1 MSSIYDSTNI
11 LVFDNQILREKLE
24 EQLIT
29 HLDMSQFI
37 TTDYSL
43 QATPGMK
50 IEVHTYHG
58 TGDVEDLA
66 MGAGNTGDIGAYYTT
81 ETYDVATTQGRV
93 PYYDEQQMN
102 DPTAIDKA
110 IKHLSEQ
117 MTNDIT
123 TKVVAELGKAPRV
136 RYGFDYTFDKIVE
149 AISAFPKEGI
159 NGLFLLVA
167 RKDVALFQ
175 KNLKNY
181 LSYVEDYVRTGAIG
195 SIAGVP
201 IYPTDAVAT
210 GTCYLANK
218 EAVTCFVKKGV
229 EVSQERS
236 ENDRKTTIYGRNV
249 KVIALTNADS
259 VMVLT
264 ITSNPYT
271 AVTPV
276 GTENP
281 STQGWYELN
290 TAGDIY
296 FKTTDTTVDSEKTY
310 YAKS

>member
-1 MSSIYDSTNI
+1 MSSIYDTSNI

-50 IEVHTYHG
+50 IEIHTYHG
-58 TGDVEDLA
+58 TGDVEDVA
-66 MGAGNTGDIGAYYTT
+66 MGQGNSGDIGAYYTT
-81 ETYDVATTQGRV
+81 ETYEVNTTQGRV

-123 TKVVAELGKAPRV
+123 TKVVGEFDKAPRV
-136 RYGFDYTFDKIVE
+136 RYGFDYSFDKIVE

-159 NGLFLLVA
+159 NGLFLLIA
-167 RKDVALFQ
+167 RKDVAFFQ

-201 IYPTDAVAT
+201 IYPTDAVAS

-218 EAVTCFVKKGV
+218 EAITCFVKKGV
-229 EVSQERS
+229 EVAQARDEDKRQ
-236 ENDRKTTIYGRNV
+236 TTIFGRNV
-249 KVIALTNADS
+249 KVIALTNADCA
-259 VMVLT
+259 MVLT
-264 ITSNPYT
+264 TTSNPYT
-271 AVTPV
+271 EVEPV

-281 STQGWYELN
+281 TTEGWYELN

-296 FKTTDTTVDSEKTY
+296 FLSTDTTVDNEKTY

>member
-1 MSSIYDSTNI
+1 MSSIYDSNNI

-66 MGAGNTGDIGAYYTT
+66 MGAGNTGDIGAFYTT
-81 ETYDVATTQGRV
+81 ETYEVATTQGRV

-181 LSYVEDYVRTGAIG
+181 LSYGEDYLRTGAIG

-201 IYPTDAVAT
+201 IYPTDAVAS

-218 EAVTCFVKKGV
+218 EAITCFVKKGV

-249 KVIALTNADS
+249 KVIALTNADNA
-259 VMVLT
+259 MVLT
-264 ITSNPYT
+264 ITANPYT
-271 AVTPV
+271 EVTPV

-281 STQGWYELN
+281 STEGWYELN
-290 TAGDIY
+290 AAGDIY
-296 FKTTDTTVDSEKTY
+296 TLTTDTTVAAGKTY
-310 YAKS
+310 YEKA